1 MKKEVRLYNVLFP
14 VWLLW
19 LFPQI
24 FLIVAP
30 ANLLVDC
37 LVLTLALMGL
47 KHQNKRTVVKE
58 LWWKFWLR
66 GFAADFIGVLVLL
79 PGLFLP
85 VIFPNVPGI
94 EGMDAAMIA
103 NPFLHP
109 VAFLWVLAGVAVAGV
124 CIYRFDKR
132 AMKECELLTQRE
144 KHVVA
149 LTMAIV
155 TAPWLFF
162 IPLYWY

>member
-1 MKKEVRLYNVLFP
+1 MRLYNVLFP

-47 KHQNKRTVVKE
+47 KHKN
-58 LWWKFWLR
+58 
-66 GFAADFIGVLVLL
+66 
-79 PGLFLP
+79 
-85 VIFPNVPGI
+85 
-94 EGMDAAMIA
+94 
-103 NPFLHP
+103 
-109 VAFLWVLAGVAVAGV
+109 
-124 CIYRFDKR
+124 KR

>member
-37 LVLTLALMGL
+37 LVLTLALMAL
-47 KHQNKRTVVKE
+47 KHQNKRSVVKE
-58 LWWKFWLR
+58 LWWKFWWR

-79 PGLFLP
+79 PGAFLP
-85 VIFPNVPGI
+85 SFSPHASWTYDVSTAIIG
-94 EGMDAAMIA
+94 

-162 IPLYWY
+162 IPMYW

>member
-47 KHQNKRTVVKE
+47 KHKNKWAVVKK
-58 LWWKFWLR
+58 LGLKFWWW
-66 GFAADFIGVLVLL
+66 GFVADFIGMVLLLPGVLL
-79 PGLFLP
+79 PFF
-85 VIFPNVPGI
+85 FPHASWADDI
-94 EGMDAAMIA
+94 SAS
-103 NPFLHP
+103 
-109 VAFLWVLAGVAVAGV
+109 
-124 CIYRFDKR
+124 IY
-132 AMKECELLTQRE
+132 AILL
-144 KHVVA
+144 
-149 LTMAIV
+149 
-155 TAPWLFF
+155 
-162 IPLYWY
+162 

>member
-47 KHQNKRTVVKE
+47 KHKNKWAVVKK
-58 LWWKFWLR
+58 LGLKFWCGALSP
-66 GFAADFIGVLVLL
+66 ILL
-79 PGLFLP
+79 GWHSCCQGSYSPSFSPMCPGP
-85 VIFPNVPGI
+85 
-94 EGMDAAMIA
+94 
-103 NPFLHP
+103 
-109 VAFLWVLAGVAVAGV
+109 
-124 CIYRFDKR
+124 
-132 AMKECELLTQRE
+132 T
-144 KHVVA
+144 
-149 LTMAIV
+149 T
-155 TAPWLFF
+155 
-162 IPLYWY
+162 

>member
-1 MKKEVRLYNVLFP
+1 MVKKL
-14 VWLLW
+14 
-19 LFPQI
+19 
-24 FLIVAP
+24 
-30 ANLLVDC
+30 
-37 LVLTLALMGL
+37 GL
-47 KHQNKRTVVKE
+47 K
-58 LWWKFWLR
+58 FWGW
-66 GFAADFIGVLVLL
+66 GFVADFIGMVLLLPGVLL
-79 PGLFLP
+79 PFF
-85 VIFPNVPGI
+85 FPHASWADDI
-94 EGMDAAMIA
+94 SASICA
-103 NPFLHP
+103 NAFLHP
-109 VAFLWVLAGVAVAGV
+109 VAFLWMLAGVALAGV

>member
-1 MKKEVRLYNVLFP
+1 MTPGRRTCHEKGSAPVQRALSRVASLALSPDLFDRR
-14 VWLLW
+14 
-19 LFPQI
+19 
-24 FLIVAP
+24 P

-47 KHQNKRTVVKE
+47 KHKN
-58 LWWKFWLR
+58 
-66 GFAADFIGVLVLL
+66 
-79 PGLFLP
+79 
-85 VIFPNVPGI
+85 
-94 EGMDAAMIA
+94 
-103 NPFLHP
+103 
-109 VAFLWVLAGVAVAGV
+109 
-124 CIYRFDKR
+124 KR

>member
-47 KHQNKRTVVKE
+47 KTKIS
-58 LWWKFWLR
+58 
-66 GFAADFIGVLVLL
+66 G
-79 PGLFLP
+79 
-85 VIFPNVPGI
+85 
-94 EGMDAAMIA
+94 
-103 NPFLHP
+103 
-109 VAFLWVLAGVAVAGV
+109 
-124 CIYRFDKR
+124 
-132 AMKECELLTQRE
+132 
-144 KHVVA
+144 
-149 LTMAIV
+149 
-155 TAPWLFF
+155 PW
-162 IPLYWY
+162 

>member
-37 LVLTLALMGL
+37 LVLTLALLGL
-47 KHQNKRTVVKE
+47 KHKNKWAVVKE

-85 VIFPNVPGI
+85 VIFPNAPGI
-94 EGMDAAMIA
+94 DGIDTAMIA

-109 VAFLWVLAGVAVAGV
+109 VD
-124 CIYRFDKR
+124 RKS
-132 AMKECELLTQRE
+132 
-144 KHVVA
+144 VV
-149 LTMAIV
+149 
-155 TAPWLFF
+155 
-162 IPLYWY
+162 